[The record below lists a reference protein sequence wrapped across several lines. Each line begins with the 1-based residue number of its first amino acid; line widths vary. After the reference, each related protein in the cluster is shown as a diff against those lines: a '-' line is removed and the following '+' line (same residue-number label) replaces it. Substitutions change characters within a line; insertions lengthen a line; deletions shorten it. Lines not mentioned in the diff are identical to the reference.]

1 MSAATITAPIRHEP
15 ELSGQTI
22 VVIGGRLLLMGRTC
36 GRRRGI
42 GLGVASTVAAALPP
56 SEHVNESTVRRKIP
70 CERSA

>member
-36 GRRRGI
+36 GRHERGTPEFP
-42 GLGVASTVAAALPP
+42 STT
-56 SEHVNESTVRRKIP
+56 SKTG
-70 CERSA
+70 